1 MCFILQPGPVQVVL
15 DEPATVHYI
24 GLLQSRDQGPP
35 SSSAVYSWLG
45 LNGLQPDFNGTIN
58 ATQAGV
64 PFSSGQAQLNG
75 LGGCLHLVLGEGP
88 HSCTIIAQDSGLAG
102 QPLSGQGLAQLQLHA
117 GGSVGFVFK
126 ACMPD
131 IVGHCAELR
140 IATAALLQPA

>member
-1 MCFILQPGPVQVVL
+1 MQVVL

-64 PFSSGQAQLNG
+64 PFSSGQTQLYG
-75 LGGCLHLVLGEGP
+75 TGGCLQLVLGEDCPAAPLLLRKLDLQASHCQARGW
-88 HSCTIIAQDSGLAG
+88 SNSDCMSIALWASVSNSARQIV
-102 QPLSGQGLAQLQLHA
+102 LS
-117 GGSVGFVFK
+117 
-126 ACMPD
+126 
-131 IVGHCAELR
+131 
-140 IATAALLQPA
+140 